1 MATKLGFLLK
11 GYALALCV
19 MCFAFTFPAMAMEL
33 TPAVD
38 PQNVPVFDLLAALVG
53 GDSAAQWITLIGFAA
68 WIITQLI
75 AWVPAEWVAK
85 LPTWLIKVLK
95 VLAGNY
101 RKAANEI
108 TNDPERIRQLTK
120 PNS

>member
-1 MATKLGFLLK
+1 
-11 GYALALCV
+11 
-19 MCFAFTFPAMAMEL
+19 
-33 TPAVD
+33 
-38 PQNVPVFDLLAALVG
+38 LVG